1 MDHWR
6 YLFLF
11 QEFGDVNTNNL
22 GHTVTMTVHPLTKRK
37 VKAVFMPKKPEG
49 VWSGEIVESSMV
61 QAETLIDDDVSAL
74 RKNQLCLDWIEL
86 NRPDR
91 CDIDC
96 QCQSQMLCCVFCLW
110 VIASATAAATE
121 GKQVWSRTVS
131 SSHLQSFR
139 QSVTVNIQS
148 QSYSLQRNSRLH
160 GIAVDSRQ

>member
-121 GKQVWSRTVS
+121 GNKSGAGLSAPAICRVFVNQWQWIYSHSHTVY
-131 SSHLQSFR
+131 R
-139 QSVTVNIQS
+139 
-148 QSYSLQRNSRLH
+148 
-160 GIAVDSRQ
+160 GIVGSMV